1 MHGVDP
7 AHLADARAQA
17 GKWGTKM
24 VEQQID
30 ELMAPRLEKLERI
43 EEAHIDP
50 YPRRYDRTHVAA
62 QALEHFDALAGRTI
76 RVAGRIMSWRGM
88 GKATFAHLSDLSGRL
103 QLYLRRDVMG
113 EEQYAFFTKN
123 LDLGDIIGAEGT
135 LFRTRTGEIT
145 LEARKVE
152 LLAKALRPLPEKWHG
167 LRDVEKRYRQRYLDL
182 IANEE
187 MRQVFLTRSHTIAAM
202 RRFLDLQ
209 GFIEVETPALQ
220 PIYGGAAA
228 KPFITHH
235 NALDQD
241 LYLRIATELYLKR
254 LIVGGLERVYEIGKD
269 FRNEGIS
276 TKHNP
281 EFTMMESYQAYA
293 DYRDVAQMVE
303 MMVSTIAGEVL
314 GTRQVVF
321 KEETIDLTPPWRRM
335 TLREAIREASGIDYA
350 DYPDRESLADVM
362 RLKGIAVDPSAGRGK
377 LIDALLSEFVEPELI
392 QPTFLFDYPV
402 ELSPFAKRKPGDEN
416 TVERFEAFAGGM
428 EIANAFS
435 ELNDPRDQRLRFLEQ
450 VRLREL
456 GDEET
461 QVMDEDYLVALE
473 HGMPPTGG
481 LGMGVDRLV
490 MLFTDRHSI
499 REVILF
505 PQLRTR
511 A

>member
-1 MHGVDP
+1 
-7 AHLADARAQA
+7 
-17 GKWGTKM
+17 M
-24 VEQQID
+24 VEQQTD
-30 ELMAPRLEKLERI
+30 ELMAPRLEKLECL
-43 EEAHIDP
+43 EKANIDP
-50 YPRRYDRTHVAA
+50 YPRRYDRTHLAA
-62 QALEHFDALAGRTI
+62 QALEHFAALQGRVV

-88 GKATFAHLSDLSGRL
+88 GKATFAHFSDVSGRL
-103 QLYLRRDVMG
+103 QLYLRRDIMG
-113 EEQYAFFTKN
+113 DEQYDFFTKN
-123 LDLGDIIGAEGT
+123 LDLGDIVGAEGT
-135 LFRTRTGEIT
+135 LFRTRTGEVT
-145 LEARKVE
+145 LETTKVE
-152 LLAKALRPLPEKWHG
+152 LLAKAVRPLPEKWHG
-167 LRDVEKRYRQRYLDL
+167 LQDVEKRYRQRYLDL
-182 IANEE
+182 IANDEV
-187 MRQVFLTRSHTIAAM
+187 RQVFLTRSHAVAAV

-228 KPFITHH
+228 KPFTTHH

-293 DYRDVAQMVE
+293 DYKQVAQMVE
-303 MMVSTIAGEVL
+303 MMVSTVAAEVL
-314 GTRQVVF
+314 GTRQVTF
-321 KEETIDLTPPWRRM
+321 KGETIDLTPPWRRL

-350 DYPDRESLADVM
+350 EHPEREDLAEAM
-362 RLKGIAVDPSAGRGK
+362 RARGMAVDPAAGRGK
-377 LIDALLSEFVEPELI
+377 LIDALLSGFVEPTLI

-402 ELSPFAKRKPGDEN
+402 DLSPFAKRKLGDEN
-416 TVERFEAFAGGM
+416 TVERFEAFVGGM

-435 ELNDPRDQRLRFLEQ
+435 ELNDPRDQRQRFLEQ
-450 VRLREL
+450 MRLREL

-461 QVMDEDYLVALE
+461 QVMDEDYLAALE

-490 MLFTDRHSI
+490 MLLTDRNSI

-511 A
+511 V